1 MNKNKYEFRYR
12 NKHFFKLLIP
22 LFILLYILTVI
33 VLYRYIFFIYLYIP
47 ACIAAAILIL
57 VWIYIIKPKAE
68 ITKGSFEFFKDEFYY
83 TSLNKTRAISYKEV
97 EYIKKEEYTEKFFFL
112 KKVNIRY
119 IMKIMNA
126 GTFYFPYYDNSLDNA
141 MDLLNS
147 QIKKSS
153 KWTFQTVDK

>member
-1 MNKNKYEFRYR
+1 MNKNKYEFRYQ

-68 ITKGSFEFFKDEFYY
+68 ITKGSFEFFKDE
-83 TSLNKTRAISYKEV
+83 NAKWKEAISNGIATEE
-97 EYIKKEEYTEKFFFL
+97 EYIKWLE
-112 KKVNIRY
+112 NH
-119 IMKIMNA
+119 
-126 GTFYFPYYDNSLDNA
+126 
-141 MDLLNS
+141 
-147 QIKKSS
+147 
-153 KWTFQTVDK
+153 